1 MADMMEPKV
10 FDRATADDVALEQL
24 GYQQELKRTFNLVS
38 MIGFCFSIVS
48 SWTALSGVLII
59 GAESGGPPVMIW
71 SWVGVCVFTM
81 AVALSMAEMCSAYP
95 LAGGQYSWAAIL
107 APRSWSKGLS
117 YVCGWFMLI
126 GIIAMGAVVN
136 FIASGFILAIAV
148 LNNPEYEI
156 TRWHSTLVAYA
167 IAIAALSLNVLCPQ
181 MLHKMTNFFLIW
193 NMGSFLI
200 IFITI
205 LATNDHKQTPS
216 FVFSEFQNFTGFNKP
231 YAAILGL
238 LQSAFGM
245 CCYDAP
251 AHMTEEINDA
261 RKVAPKAIILSVSL
275 GAVTGFAFL
284 IAACFCMGSIEG
296 VAESAT
302 GDPIVQIFY
311 DSTQS
316 VAGASCL
323 TFLMVMIQFFSA
335 ISLLAEGGRAVYA
348 FARDRGLPF
357 SSTSSKVHPKKQVP
371 IYGILLT
378 FVVQIAL
385 NSIYFGTVTG
395 FNTVVSI
402 ATEGFY
408 VSYAIPIL
416 LRVIA
421 PLTASTAAAKMEG
434 PWSLGR
440 WSMPINIMAL
450 VYLLFTSITFNFPS
464 ISPVDSENMNYTSA
478 AVGVVMVI
486 ATITWFTTAKSQYT
500 VPGMI
505 EDVVIESAPHREVEE
520 EAEMVGDEKHAKASY

>member
-1 MADMMEPKV
+1 MSDIMDQKV
-10 FDRATADDVALEQL
+10 FDNATADDVALEQL

-136 FIASGFILAIAV
+136 FIASGFILAMAV

-156 TRWHSTLVAYA
+156 TRWQSTLVAYA
-167 IAIAALSLNVLCPQ
+167 IAVAALSLNIFCPQ

-261 RKVAPKAIILSVSL
+261 RKVAPKAIVLSVSL

-284 IAACFCMGSIEG
+284 IAACFCMGSIDG

-302 GDPIVQIFY
+302 GSPIVQIFY

-357 SSTSSKVHPKKQVP
+357 SDVLSKVHPKKQVP

-421 PLTASTAAAKMEG
+421 PLTAANASTKFEG
-434 PWSLGR
+434 PWNLGR

-450 VYLLFTSITFNFPS
+450 VYLLFTSITFNFPTLK
-464 ISPVDSENMNYTSA
+464 PVDSENMNYTSA
-478 AVGVVMVI
+478 AVGVVMVV
-486 ATITWFTTAKSQYT
+486 ALITWFTTAKGQFRS
-500 VPGMI
+500 PGVGEEM
-505 EDVVIESAPHREVEE
+505 VIDSAPHAEVEQ
-520 EAEMVGDEKHAKASY
+520 EAEIVTNEKGGRATY

>member
-1 MADMMEPKV
+1 MSDMMDQKV
-10 FDRATADDVALEQL
+10 FDNATADDVALEQL
-24 GYQQELKRTFNLVS
+24 GYQQGLCQLTVAFILRISNLVIELKRTFNLVS

-136 FIASGFILAIAV
+136 FIASGFILAMAV

-156 TRWHSTLVAYA
+156 TRWNSTLVAYA
-167 IAIAALSLNVLCPQ
+167 IAVAALALNVLCPQ

-261 RKVAPKAIILSVSL
+261 RKVAPKAIVLSVGL

-284 IAACFCMGSIEG
+284 IAACFCMGSIDS

-302 GDPIVQIFY
+302 GSPIVQIFY

-323 TFLMVMIQFFSA
+323 TFLMIMIQFFSA
-335 ISLLAEGGRAVYA
+335 ISLLAEGGRAVV
-348 FARDRGLPF
+348 
-357 SSTSSKVHPKKQVP
+357 SKSYPL
-371 IYGILLT
+371 YRALLT
-378 FVVQIAL
+378 VAYSTRSL
-385 NSIYFGTVTG
+385 E
-395 FNTVVSI
+395 TVVCPSQTYS
-402 ATEGFY
+402 AKYTQRNRCQ
-408 VSYAIPIL
+408 S
-416 LRVIA
+416 
-421 PLTASTAAAKMEG
+421 TASFSR
-434 PWSLGR
+434 SL
-440 WSMPINIMAL
+440 
-450 VYLLFTSITFNFPS
+450 YKLL
-464 ISPVDSENMNYTSA
+464 
-478 AVGVVMVI
+478 
-486 ATITWFTTAKSQYT
+486 
-500 VPGMI
+500 
-505 EDVVIESAPHREVEE
+505 
-520 EAEMVGDEKHAKASY
+520 

>member
-1 MADMMEPKV
+1 
-10 FDRATADDVALEQL
+10 VALKQHNL
-24 GYQQELKRTFNLVS
+24 TAASDLNIELKRTFNLVS

-71 SWVGVCVFTM
+71 SWVGVCVFSM

-117 YVCGWFMLI
+117 YICGWFMLI

-136 FIASGFILAIAV
+136 FIASGFILAMAV

-156 TRWHSTLVAYA
+156 TRWQSTLVAYA
-167 IAIAALSLNVLCPQ
+167 VAIAALSLNIFCPQ

-200 IFITI
+200 ILITI

-216 FVFSEFQNFTGFNKP
+216 FVFSEFQNFTGFNKS

-261 RKVAPKAIILSVSL
+261 RKVAPKAIILSVAL
-275 GAVTGFAFL
+275 GAITGFAFL
-284 IAACFCMGSIEG
+284 IAACFCMGSIDG

-302 GDPIVQIFY
+302 GSPIVQIFY
-311 DSTQS
+311 DSTKS
-316 VAGASCL
+316 VAGATCL
-323 TFLMVMIQFFSA
+323 TFLMVTIQFFSA
-335 ISLLAEGGRAVYA
+335 ISLLAEGGRAVVG
-348 FARDRGLPF
+348 RF
-357 SSTSSKVHPKKQVP
+357 SSVNLP
-371 IYGILLT
+371 LLT
-378 FVVQIAL
+378 
-385 NSIYFGTVTG
+385 G
-395 FNTVVSI
+395 FCSMHSLETVVSPSLTCLAKCI
-402 ATEGFY
+402 LPSRYPST
-408 VSYAIPIL
+408 VS
-416 LRVIA
+416 
-421 PLTASTAAAKMEG
+421 S
-434 PWSLGR
+434 
-440 WSMPINIMAL
+440 
-450 VYLLFTSITFNFPS
+450 
-464 ISPVDSENMNYTSA
+464 
-478 AVGVVMVI
+478 
-486 ATITWFTTAKSQYT
+486 
-500 VPGMI
+500 
-505 EDVVIESAPHREVEE
+505 
-520 EAEMVGDEKHAKASY
+520 

>member
-1 MADMMEPKV
+1 
-10 FDRATADDVALEQL
+10 
-24 GYQQELKRTFNLVS
+24 
-38 MIGFCFSIVS
+38 
-48 SWTALSGVLII
+48 
-59 GAESGGPPVMIW
+59 
-71 SWVGVCVFTM
+71 
-81 AVALSMAEMCSAYP
+81 
-95 LAGGQYSWAAIL
+95 
-107 APRSWSKGLS
+107 
-117 YVCGWFMLI
+117 
-126 GIIAMGAVVN
+126 
-136 FIASGFILAIAV
+136 
-148 LNNPEYEI
+148 
-156 TRWHSTLVAYA
+156 
-167 IAIAALSLNVLCPQ
+167 

-335 ISLLAEGGRAVYA
+335 ISLLAEGGRAVVSSSPLPMEQSLLRVKRHNSFGSGEICSESVKSLYSHWSALSFQKYCALPCLNAFHKFEKYLLINMSQYA

-357 SSTSSKVHPKKQVP
+357 SSTLSKVHPKKQVP

-402 ATEGFY
+402 ATEGFCKLINFPHRPHQILTY
-408 VSYAIPIL
+408 HRRL
-416 LRVIA
+416 LRHTN
-421 PLTASTAAAKMEG
+421 PPPRNRT
-434 PWSLGR
+434 
-440 WSMPINIMAL
+440 
-450 VYLLFTSITFNFPS
+450 
-464 ISPVDSENMNYTSA
+464 
-478 AVGVVMVI
+478 
-486 ATITWFTTAKSQYT
+486 
-500 VPGMI
+500 
-505 EDVVIESAPHREVEE
+505 PHRLNRRSKNGRSVESRSLEYAHKHHGVGISTLHIHNLQFPQYKPGGFGKHELHICCCGCGYGYGNHYLVHHSE
-520 EAEMVGDEKHAKASY
+520 ESIYRAGDDRGCGYR

>member
-1 MADMMEPKV
+1 MSDIAEKKV
-10 FDRATADDVALEQL
+10 FDEATADDVALEQL
-24 GYQQELKRTFNLVS
+24 GYQQGLSLEQCSLTTASDLSIELKRTFNLVS

-71 SWVGVCVFTM
+71 SWVGVCVFSM

-117 YVCGWFMLI
+117 YICGWFMLI

-136 FIASGFILAIAV
+136 FIASGFILAMAV

-156 TRWHSTLVAYA
+156 TRWQSTLVAYA
-167 IAIAALSLNVLCPQ
+167 VAIAALSLNVFCPQ

-200 IFITI
+200 ILVTI

-216 FVFSEFQNFTGFNKP
+216 FVFSEFQNFTGFNKS

-261 RKVAPKAIILSVSL
+261 RKVAPKAIILSVAL
-275 GAVTGFAFL
+275 GAITGFVFL
-284 IAACFCMGSIEG
+284 IAACFCMGSIDG

-302 GDPIVQIFY
+302 GSPIVQIFY
-311 DSTQS
+311 DSTKS
-316 VAGASCL
+316 VAGATCL
-323 TFLMVMIQFFSA
+323 TFLMVTIQFFSA
-335 ISLLAEGGRAVYA
+335 ISLLAEGGRAV
-348 FARDRGLPF
+348 
-357 SSTSSKVHPKKQVP
+357 
-371 IYGILLT
+371 
-378 FVVQIAL
+378 
-385 NSIYFGTVTG
+385 
-395 FNTVVSI
+395 VS
-402 ATEGFY
+402 
-408 VSYAIPIL
+408 
-416 LRVIA
+416 
-421 PLTASTAAAKMEG
+421 
-434 PWSLGR
+434 
-440 WSMPINIMAL
+440 
-450 VYLLFTSITFNFPS
+450 
-464 ISPVDSENMNYTSA
+464 
-478 AVGVVMVI
+478 
-486 ATITWFTTAKSQYT
+486 
-500 VPGMI
+500 
-505 EDVVIESAPHREVEE
+505 
-520 EAEMVGDEKHAKASY
+520 